1 MLMASDRSI
10 TVLVVTSTL
19 VAYMERV
26 SSMKLYVGNL
36 SENITEA
43 ELHREF
49 EAFGS
54 VESVSIVTDK
64 YNSQSK
70 GFGFVEMRVKAE
82 GQAAIDGLSGK
93 MLNERTLVINEA
105 RPRTGGQ
112 RDGRSSSGGRGNG
125 RGSGYSGSGNR
136 GRY

>member
-1 MLMASDRSI
+1 MASDRFKA
-10 TVLVVTSTL
+10 VVVITSTF
-19 VAYMERV
+19 VVYKERI

-36 SENITEA
+36 PDNTTET

-64 YNSQSK
+64 YNGQSR
-70 GFGFVEMRVKAE
+70 GFGFVEMPIKAE
-82 GQAAIDGLSGK
+82 GQAAIEGLSGK
-93 MLNERTLVINEA
+93 MLNQRTLVVNEA

-112 RDGRSSSGGRGNG
+112 RDGRSSSGGRG
-125 RGSGYSGSGNR
+125 SGYSGSGNR